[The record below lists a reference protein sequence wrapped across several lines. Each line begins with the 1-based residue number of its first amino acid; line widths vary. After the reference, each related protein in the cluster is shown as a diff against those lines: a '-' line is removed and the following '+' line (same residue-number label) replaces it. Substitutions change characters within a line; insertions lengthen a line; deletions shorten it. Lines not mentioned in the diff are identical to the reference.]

1 VKTGAAALFALL
13 AGLMPAPATAQL
25 TRSLSVNAVDYP
37 DGVAPGATPYVVR
50 VRYELAPTGR
60 ISRCTVAHSSGQPL
74 LDAETC
80 RILQTRA
87 RIRPE
92 AGTMHGQ
99 LEFRWLGAES
109 LRPEHHRGEPIPF
122 TFSEVLSPD
131 DYPPA
136 AMHREESGTVKYEL
150 LVSPRGAP
158 VRCEVTG
165 SSGSQILD
173 ARTCEIAMTRGAF
186 IPAADDA
193 GPLGGAYHNQITWR
207 LPDG

>member
-1 VKTGAAALFALL
+1 VKTGAVALFLLL
-13 AGLMPAPATAQL
+13 AGLAAAPAAAQL

-37 DGVAPGATPYVVR
+37 EGVVPGTAPLIVR
-50 VRYELAPTGR
+50 ARYELAPDGHIAT
-60 ISRCTVAHSSGQPL
+60 CTIAHSSGRPA

-80 RILQTRA
+80 RILLTRA

-99 LEFRWLGAES
+99 LEFRWLGADS
-109 LRPEHHRGEPIPF
+109 LRPEHHRGEPIPL

-131 DYPPA
+131 DYPPQ
-136 AMHREESGTVKYEL
+136 AMQRGETGTVKFAL
-150 LVSPRGAP
+150 RVSPRGAP
-158 VRCEVTG
+158 VRCVVTS
-165 SSGSQILD
+165 SSGSPSLD

-193 GPLGGAYHNQITWR
+193 GPLGGDYHNEISWR